1 MKCIR
6 LKTLYKSMRCD
17 RCVHIC
23 VAIRWRSEKLCI
35 ISDAARIQASRVPW
49 LSPSPC
55 LHFRAIPRCR
65 DARWCAPALTAP
77 QMHDGADTR
86 RAPLRSQCCMR
97 ICTTLEEPGL
107 IAFAEG
113 HPGAVLNLAR
123 SRGHGFGPLH
133 RKSLLG
139 PHASQAK
146 SEAVSAFRRG
156 GHGSIRGR

>member
-1 MKCIR
+1 MGV
-6 LKTLYKSMRCD
+6 KTQYKSTRCD
-17 RCVHIC
+17 RSVHIC
-23 VAIRWRSEKLCI
+23 VAIRWRSENLCI
-35 ISDAARIQASRVPW
+35 ISDARLTQASRASC

-65 DARWCAPALTAP
+65 DARWCASALTAH
-77 QMHDGADTR
+77 QMHDGADTHHG
-86 RAPLRSQCCMR
+86 APLRSQCCMR
-97 ICTTLEEPGL
+97 ICTTLEEPWL

-113 HPGAVLNLAR
+113 HLGDVLNLAR
-123 SRGHGFGPLH
+123 SRGHGFGPSH

-146 SEAVSAFRRG
+146 SGAVSAFRRG